1 MTGTHLRLPNGAR
14 ATAYIDGRQVEVG
27 VTPKTI
33 LSRIDDQCTFCGRAG
48 HTASSCP
55 IAADQRK
62 KASWTKPTWR
72 SRNR

>member
-1 MTGTHLRLPNGAR
+1 MSGTLIRLPNGAKT
-14 ATAYIDGRQVEVG
+14 TAFINGRHVEFET
-27 VTPKTI
+27 TPSTV